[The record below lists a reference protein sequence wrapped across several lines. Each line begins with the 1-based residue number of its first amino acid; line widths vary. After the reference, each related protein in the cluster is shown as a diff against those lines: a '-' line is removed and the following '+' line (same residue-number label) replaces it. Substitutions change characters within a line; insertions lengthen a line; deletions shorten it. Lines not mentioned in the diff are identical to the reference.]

1 MIRVDYHR
9 AAGLRRIGFPVHHHH
24 QVFPVHQVR
33 IHRAINN
40 WRGIR
45 GGLGSNRRRGG
56 RDAGIDIQHKA
67 IRFRVVTGFVGDAQ
81 NVGVIPIEQAVVLIG
96 PACAAVH
103 RHLTQQDPVPVKL
116 HDFAVFRSA
125 VKRTV
130 DQRRGIVR
138 RD

>member
-1 MIRVDYHR
+1 MIRVDDHR
-9 AAGLRRIGFPVHHHH
+9 TAGLGGVGFPVHRHH
-24 QVFPVHQVR
+24 QIFTVHQVCGDR
-33 IHRAINN
+33 TADNR
-40 WRGIR
+40 RGIR
-45 GGLGSNRRRGG
+45 GGLGSNRRGGG
-56 RDAGIDIQHKA
+56 RDAGIDVQHKA

-81 NVGVIPIEQAVVLIG
+81 NVGVIPVEQAVVLIG

-103 RHLTQQDPVPVKL
+103 RDLTQQDPVPVKL
-116 HDFAVFRSA
+116 HDFAIFRSA